1 MLEFLRGKLVR
12 RSPMELVLDVGGVG
26 FRVAVPMSTSV
37 AVGQLTAPKNNGAS
51 SEPVVQLLMHV
62 QVTSTDPQIKLFG
75 FYTENERRMF
85 ELLTSVKGVGP
96 GMAVKVLSGASVDE
110 LREAILT
117 QDIRR
122 LTKVKG
128 IGKKTAERILFDLKE
143 KVLALGDA
151 DDNFTTLNPET
162 GKGEAMVAM
171 SALGFDTRES
181 KKAVEAAVKK
191 LGESASSED
200 LVRQALQEIG

>member
-1 MLEFLRGKLVR
+1 MLDFLRGILVR

-26 FRVAVPMSTSV
+26 FRVIVPMSTSV
-37 AVGQLTAPKNNGAS
+37 AVGQLKSNEDKSNPS
-51 SEPVVQLLMHV
+51 PVQLLMHV

-96 GMAVKVLSGASVDE
+96 GMAVKVLSGASVEE

-128 IGKKTAERILFDLKE
+128 VGKKTAERILFDLKE
-143 KVLALGDA
+143 KVLAFGDA
-151 DDNFTTLNPET
+151 SDNFAILSPET
-162 GKGEAMVAM
+162 
-171 SALGFDTRES
+171 
-181 KKAVEAAVKK
+181 
-191 LGESASSED
+191 
-200 LVRQALQEIG
+200 

>member
-1 MLEFLRGKLVR
+1 MLDFLRGILVR
-12 RSPMELVLDVGGVG
+12 RSPMEVVLDVGGVG
-26 FRVAVPMSTSV
+26 FRVICPMSTSV
-37 AVGQLTAPKNNGAS
+37 ALGQITAKQDQANPS
-51 SEPVVQLLMHV
+51 PVQLLMHV

-96 GMAVKVLSGASVDE
+96 GMAVKVLSGASVEE

-128 IGKKTAERILFDLKE
+128 VGKKTAERILFDLKE
-143 KVLALGDA
+143 KVLAFGDA
-151 DDNFTTLNPET
+151 DENFAILSPET

-171 SALGFDTRES
+171 AALGFDARES
-181 KKAVEAAVKK
+181 KKAVDAATKK
-191 LGESASSED
+191 LGETASSED
-200 LVRQALQEIG
+200 LVRQALQEIS